1 MVAEA
6 GDTYGYRPGARD
18 LSALRLNDPVLFGP
32 ATGLVEAMHSG
43 APNLYSQS
51 AAAYLAVHLAGLV
64 RMATWRMTAS
74 CPYPITGSSTP

>member
-43 APNLYSQS
+43 APNL
-51 AAAYLAVHLAGLV
+51 
-64 RMATWRMTAS
+64 
-74 CPYPITGSSTP
+74 